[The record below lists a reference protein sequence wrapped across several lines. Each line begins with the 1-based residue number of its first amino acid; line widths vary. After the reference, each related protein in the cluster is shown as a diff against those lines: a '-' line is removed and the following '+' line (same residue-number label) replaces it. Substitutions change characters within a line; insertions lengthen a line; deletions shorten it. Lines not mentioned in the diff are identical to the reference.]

1 MTSVGPY
8 ARDRAGASRPGCHR
22 QRRCRTSAVSPVRG
36 AREEPGRTTRRSS
49 ATSRGRPCANRLRER
64 VARPCRER
72 QNQDAYLEYSVG
84 LAQLLNLGGRF
95 EVRRWLQQL

>member
-49 ATSRGRPCANRLRER
+49 ATSRGRP
-64 VARPCRER
+64 VR
-72 QNQDAYLEYSVG
+72 QSASWAGRTAMPRAAKSGCVSWVLGRSGPASESRWPIRSST
-84 LAQLLNLGGRF
+84 LASA
-95 EVRRWLQQL
+95 V

>member
-1 MTSVGPY
+1 VIERVLRGRDAIVNGDAAHLRY
-8 ARDRAGASRPGCHR
+8 RQCAGLARSRAGRPGDPP
-22 QRRCRTSAVSPVRG
+22 QPV
-36 AREEPGRTTRRSS
+36 A
-49 ATSRGRPCANRLRER
+49 AAPCANRLRER